1 MSNSE
6 NTVYAETIAER
17 LYDLTENDLDFRNE
31 LAQKLLGNGE
41 YYYLFCKEDAYHYFE
56 DALMD
61 VAEWL
66 EEEWMN
72 YGAPSQEQ
80 IREFL
85 INHYDLEL

>member
-1 MSNSE
+1 MSNLE
-6 NTVYAETIAER
+6 NTVYVETISER
-17 LYDLTENDLDFRNE
+17 LFDLTENDLDFRNA
-31 LAQKLLGNGE
+31 LAYKILDGIAFYN
-41 YYYLFCKEDAYHYFE
+41 FCKEDDYDCFN
-56 DALMD
+56 DRLDD